1 MYDFEM
7 LGVEEEADEGL
18 RGREY
23 DLRITF
29 APVDWMKVLNSFALD
44 LVTYVI
50 FYVMLGIGVCLFVT
64 VVWGFFR
71 LTAKSSTPPKLHFVM
86 WWRSFEYYPVLGV
99 MLASLPIV
107 AACLWIGIVIRQLD
121 IFGQVPGTLSAQ
133 AVATTADRSR
143 WRSGRI
149 GASVIVM
156 GIYMLHLGTHLLV
169 PRRDMPGSLWKPGYW
184 QRKHCMFTAIWL
196 FMLLLVVIQLS
207 FTPIFGQNAQVFM
220 LALKVF
226 WIAMESVFSRT
237 LNEML
242 IILPYQA
249 RFHCRTGSDKSIPT
263 S

>member
-1 MYDFEM
+1 MILEAILHMYDFEM
-7 LGVEEEADEGL
+7 LGVEQEADEGL

-44 LVTYVI
+44 LITYMI
-50 FYVMLGIGVCLFVT
+50 FYVMLGIVVCLFVT

-71 LTAKSSTPPKLHFVM
+71 LTAKSSSPPKLHFVM

-99 MLASLPIV
+99 MLASLPII
-107 AACLWIGIVIRQLD
+107 AGCIWISIVIREFD
-121 IFGQVPGTLSAQ
+121 IFDRVPGTLNTQGES
-133 AVATTADRSR
+133 TLADLEQ

-196 FMLLLVVIQLS
+196 FMLLLVVLQLS
-207 FTPIFGQNAQVFM
+207 FTRIFARNAQAFPSILIDAVRSEHISSDFFVVF
-220 LALKVF
+220 
-226 WIAMESVFSRT
+226 
-237 LNEML
+237 
-242 IILPYQA
+242 
-249 RFHCRTGSDKSIPT
+249 
-263 S
+263 